1 MAVFNLTMFL
11 LLAAV
16 PLVMLTVHHA
26 ASTIFFLLLIATL
39 ISIPF
44 QKKISWKN
52 SPFPGWLFAS
62 TLFYPIVVIAH
73 SMLSGIFDKHSFEIA
88 SRFLVIPL
96 FLIYRP
102 SIKPDWQR
110 WLYVSSAV
118 GAVLSL
124 ISAANTM
131 DFNFD
136 VRLKTYFTGVTN
148 FGNLS
153 VLLGVLSLG
162 LLYREKNKLVYLI
175 GGIGILAAISCA
187 FLSQTRTAW
196 VALFFIFLILLLTL
210 NNVKRISKIIIAT
223 LAAISLTLFY
233 FDNPI
238 VNERVNLAKKEIT
251 ESSEKNPGSSLGVR
265 KELLKSAWL
274 IIQDHPLTGV
284 GAGQY
289 PKTLKTQADSGQVL
303 ESLKQG
309 YGHPHNEILFAWVEF
324 GIFGAI
330 SVLAFYLG
338 PLIFFYR
345 HLEKKELSVRTASR
359 IGLLIILSYMVF
371 GLSDVMITTWVMESS
386 IFVVMLLIPLFIIGS
401 YKNE

>member
-1 MAVFNLTMFL
+1 MAVFNLTMFF
-11 LLAAV
+11 LLAAF

-62 TLFYPIVVIAH
+62 TLFYPVVVIAH
-73 SMLSGIFDKHSFEIA
+73 SMLSGIFDNHSLEIA
-88 SRFLVIPL
+88 TRFLMIPL

-102 SIKPDWQR
+102 TIKPDWQR
-110 WLYVSSAV
+110 WLYVASAV

-136 VRLKTYFTGVTN
+136 VRLKTYFTAVTN

-153 VLLGVLSLG
+153 VLLGVMALG
-162 LLYREKNKLVYLI
+162 LLYREKNKLFNLI
-175 GGIGILAAISCA
+175 GSIGILAASSCA
-187 FLSQTRTAW
+187 FLSQTRTSW
-196 VALFFIFLILLLTL
+196 VSILFIFLILLLTL

-223 LAAISLTLFY
+223 IAGLSLTFFY

-238 VNERVNLAKKEIT
+238 VNERINLAKKEVR
-251 ESSEKNPGSSLGVR
+251 EPSEKNPDSSLGIR

-274 IIQDHPLTGV
+274 IIQDRPLTGV

-303 ESLKQG
+303 ESLKKG
-309 YGHPHNEILFAWVEF
+309 YAHPHNEILFAWVEF
-324 GIFGAI
+324 GIFGAMA
-330 SVLAFYLG
+330 VLAFYLG
-338 PLIFFYR
+338 PALFFHR
-345 HLEKKELSVRTASR
+345 HLEKDASTVRTASR

-371 GLSDVMITTWVMESS
+371 GLPDVMITTWVMESS
-386 IFVVMLLIPLFIIGS
+386 IFVVMLLMPLWIIAS
-401 YKNE
+401 NKK